1 VAHKLLIAYIV
12 LAAAAPSNGAS
23 AAAQSG
29 QFDPPV
35 LLAGVVPKNSAEQF
49 EMTFWES
56 IKDSTHVSDYEAYL
70 KAYPKGKFV
79 ALAQARI
86 DRLRAAAPKGAA
98 PAEAAAAGKAS
109 RPSTPPARLVREPA
123 PPPSATPEPKAP
135 APAVVM
141 PPPIVAAGPQAKA
154 GAEITDCPACP
165 VLISIPA
172 GRFTMGSNS
181 SDVSEKPAHPVSVN
195 APFAIGKYEV
205 TVAQWNACA
214 DANACPR
221 LSSTSNPSPASPVRD
236 VSWDDAQVYVK
247 WLAATSGKP
256 YRLSTEAEW
265 EYAARAGTSTRYWW
279 GEQMAVGKAN
289 CKDCGPPWRAETPG
303 SAGSFAPNPWGLYD
317 MNGSVWEWVGDC
329 WHNSFKD
336 APSDAKAW
344 DTPNCSVRVIRG
356 GSWREGAAYM
366 VSSSRFKY
374 DASVRHTQNG
384 FRVARDIR

>member
-1 VAHKLLIAYIV
+1 MAHKFLIACAV
-12 LAAAAPSNGAS
+12 MVTVTSSSGAFAAGQA
-23 AAAQSG
+23 G
-29 QFDPPV
+29 QFQAPV
-35 LLAGVVPKNSAEQF
+35 QLAGVVPKNSAEQF

-86 DRLRAAAPKGAA
+86 DRLGAAAPQGGAV
-98 PAEAAAAGKAS
+98 AEPAAAGKAS
-109 RPSTPPARLVREPA
+109 RPPAAGAKVASEPARATKPEPRAAAPAAAA
-123 PPPSATPEPKAP
+123 PP
-135 APAVVM
+135 V
-141 PPPIVAAGPQAKA
+141 VAAGPPAKA
-154 GAEITDCPACP
+154 GAELTDCPECP

-172 GRFTMGSNS
+172 GSFTMGSNS
-181 SDVSEKPAHPVSVN
+181 SDVSEKPAHQVTVHT
-195 APFAIGKYEV
+195 PFAIGKYEV
-205 TVAQWNACA
+205 TVAQWNSCA

-221 LSSTSNPSPASPVRD
+221 LSPASNSLASGPVRD

-247 WLAATSGKP
+247 WLTASTGKP
-256 YRLSTEAEW
+256 YRLPTEAEW
-265 EYAARAGTSTRYWW
+265 EYAARAGTSSRYWW

-289 CKDCGPPWRAETPG
+289 CKDCGPPWRADAPG
-303 SAGSFAPNPWGLYD
+303 QAGSFAPNPWGLYD
-317 MNGSVWEWVGDC
+317 VNGSVWEWVSDC

-344 DTPNCSVRVIRG
+344 EAPDCSVRVIRG

-374 DASVRHTQNG
+374 DASVRHAQNG
-384 FRVARDIR
+384 FRVARAIK